1 MSSSQILAF
10 SHLDYDGFSWALC
23 ELHNGPVHYDHDS
36 LVDLAF
42 NN

>member
-1 MSSSQILAF
+1 MSYSQILPF
-10 SHLDYDGFSWALC
+10 SQLDYNAFSWALC
-23 ELHNGPVHYDHDS
+23 ELRNGPVHYDHDR